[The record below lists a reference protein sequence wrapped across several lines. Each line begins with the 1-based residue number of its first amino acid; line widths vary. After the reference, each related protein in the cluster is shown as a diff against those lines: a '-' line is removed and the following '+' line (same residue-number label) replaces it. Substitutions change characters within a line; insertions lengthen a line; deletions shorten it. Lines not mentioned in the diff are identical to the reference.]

1 MDAPSNLQ
9 CKDGQSETPVHESMK
24 AMIGSTLHR
33 YLCVYTTAAVEPQ
46 AVQLYGIREGMVCTL
61 SCRATSTITP

>member
-1 MDAPSNLQ
+1 MEVPSNLQ
-9 CKDGQSETPVHESMK
+9 CNDGQSRTPVHESMK

-46 AVQLYGIREGMVCTL
+46 AVQL
-61 SCRATSTITP
+61 